1 MIDGLLLLFL
11 VVLSNLSWFGIW
23 VFVGFEKKIFF
34 FLVIW
39 FEFKWCCEYILGYFG
54 IWVCFVFMLFME
66 DRLCL
71 LESN

>member
-34 FLVIW
+34 FFLVIW
-39 FEFKWCCEYILGYFG
+39 FEFK
-54 IWVCFVFMLFME
+54 
-66 DRLCL
+66 
-71 LESN
+71 